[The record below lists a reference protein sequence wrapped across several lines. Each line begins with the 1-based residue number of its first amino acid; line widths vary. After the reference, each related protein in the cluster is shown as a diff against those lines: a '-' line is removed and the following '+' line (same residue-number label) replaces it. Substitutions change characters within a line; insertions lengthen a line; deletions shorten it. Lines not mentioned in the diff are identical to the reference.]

1 MSTSVPPAASAY
13 VVTIG
18 DIGVTTTA
26 VVTPNGTAP
35 LRGSQWFV
43 VDQSVTSER
52 IPTWAIVCAVALAFL
67 CLLSLLLLLVKEPVT
82 TGYVNVTVRSGDL
95 VHTTQLPASNAATVQ
110 WARSTVTYVQTLAAQ
125 PA

>member
-1 MSTSVPPAASAY
+1 M
-13 VVTIG
+13 TIG
-18 DIGVTTTA
+18 DIGVTPTS

-35 LRGSQWFV
+35 LRESQWFV

-52 IPTWAIVCAVALAFL
+52 IPTWAIVCAVAFAFL

-95 VHTTQLPASNAATVQ
+95 VHTTQLPVSSLATVQ

-125 PA
+125 AA